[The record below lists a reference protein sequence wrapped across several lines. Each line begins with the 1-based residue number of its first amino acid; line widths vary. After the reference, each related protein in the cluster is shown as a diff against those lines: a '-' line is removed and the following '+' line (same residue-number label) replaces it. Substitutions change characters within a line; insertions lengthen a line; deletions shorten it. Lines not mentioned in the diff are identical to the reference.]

1 MQIILVFACTR
12 GADELEKLLKEEF
25 TPVPGSD
32 NKVTYEPLVGLKNT
46 TVDAHYNLVTKD
58 KQIIVSKHFFDFLRE
73 MQTKSHTASDF
84 SGGDR
89 LFHIPSQN
97 ASPHSIILFQ
107 KKVQGYHFAR
117 QAVKFYAEKLHD
129 ADPSFPNHSLDSRFS
144 SQMPSLYLEHG
155 NASSFSSTSFAVTQT
170 RINLLGQHI
179 QQPK

>member
-1 MQIILVFACTR
+1 MQIILLFACTP
-12 GADELEKLLKEEF
+12 ECKLEKLLKEEF

-32 NKVTYEPLVGLKNT
+32 NKVTYESLVGHKNT

-97 ASPHSIILFQ
+97 ASPRSIILFQ

-129 ADPSFPNHSLDSRFS
+129 ADPSFPKPFPGFKNGSLRKCHTYILNKQGSNYWAR
-144 SQMPSLYLEHG
+144 P
-155 NASSFSSTSFAVTQT
+155 
-170 RINLLGQHI
+170 
-179 QQPK
+179 